1 MTMGGVFMKKGD
13 LRRDSI
19 LRMGR
24 ELFFEKGYD
33 ETSIQDILNALS
45 ISKGAFYHYFD
56 SKQALLEEICRQQS
70 DLMIEKLRMDAALG
84 RLTPVQKMNM
94 VLSQVNI
101 FSGSDPRLNALMLK
115 ISYIDGDVNFRE
127 HIRGFML
134 PELGRIMGE
143 VIREGMEDGSF
154 FTRNPAQLGKMLLM
168 LAYDIN
174 DEACRMLCADPENPD
189 CVILIA
195 DLLNAYRDAVENLS
209 GATFGS
215 VQLFDLEQLLL
226 SFRQTAKELK
236 LIAE

>member
-1 MTMGGVFMKKGD
+1 MKKGD

-19 LRMGR
+19 LKKGQ
-24 ELFFEKGYD
+24 ELFFEKGYE

-45 ISKGAFYHYFD
+45 ISKGAFYHYFE
-56 SKQALLEEICRQQS
+56 SKQALLEDICRQQS
-70 DLMIEKLRMDAALG
+70 DAHIERLRMDVALG
-84 RLTPVQKMNM
+84 RLAPIQKMNM

-101 FSGSDPRLNALMLK
+101 FNGGDPRLTALMLK

-127 HIRGFML
+127 HVRGFML
-134 PELGRIMGE
+134 PELSKMMGE
-143 VIREGMEDGSF
+143 VIREGMADGSL

-168 LAYDIN
+168 LAYDVN

-215 VQLFDLEQLLL
+215 VQIFDLEQLLL

-236 LIAE
+236 LIGE

>member
-1 MTMGGVFMKKGD
+1 MKKGD

-19 LRMGR
+19 LKMGR

-33 ETSIQDILNALS
+33 ETSIQDILDGLS

-56 SKQALLEEICRQQS
+56 SKLALLEEICRQQS
-70 DLMIEKLRMDAALG
+70 DAAIEKLRMDVALG
-84 RLTPVQKMNM
+84 RMTPVQKMNM
-94 VLSQVNI
+94 VLSQVNV
-101 FSGSDPRLNALMLK
+101 FSGSDPRLNALMIK
-115 ISYIDGDVNFRE
+115 ISYVDGDVNFRE
-127 HIRGFML
+127 RVRGFML
-134 PELGRIMGE
+134 PELSRMMGE
-143 VIREGMEDGSF
+143 VIREGMADGSL

-189 CVILIA
+189 CVILIV

-215 VQLFDLEQLLL
+215 VQIFDLEQLLM

-236 LIAE
+236 LIGE